1 MFKVDYSLFL
11 KSDNGSSYMPDSK
24 SYVQGDHLR
33 YFKFVGRALAK
44 ALFEGC
50 NLECYFVKSIYK
62 MLIGQKLNFKDLEDF
77 DNNLY
82 QGLNWCLQP
91 HADMAAL
98 METFSITNDYFG
110 RPEEVELIPGGK
122 DIDVTNENKEY
133 YVERKAYFHLYKNI
147 QKQMDSFLE
156 GFYELI
162 PRDLISVFTYKELE
176 LLISGMPDFK
186 ITDLKASTNYNG
198 YNGSSPQIVWFW
210 EVMETLDRTEKGN
223 FLQFVTGSS
232 KVPIEGFD
240 QLQGMNVPEK
250 FQISKIIT
258 RDPMRLP
265 QGHTCF
271 N

>member
-1 MFKVDYSLFL
+1 MDAYSQFSPLTAEELKAKITVEFTGERGQDVGGLTRDFFIELSKEMFKVDYSLFL

-24 SYVQGDHLR
+24 SGVQGDHLR
-33 YFKFVGRALAK
+33 YFKFVGRAIAK

-91 HADMAAL
+91 HSDVSAL

-110 RPEEVELIPGGK
+110 RPEEVELVPGGR

-133 YVERKAYFHLYKNI
+133 YVERKSYFHLYKNI
-147 QKQMDSFLE
+147 QKQMDAFLE

-176 LLISGMPDFK
+176 LLISGMPDYK
-186 ITDLKASTNYNG
+186 
-198 YNGSSPQIVWFW
+198 
-210 EVMETLDRTEKGN
+210 
-223 FLQFVTGSS
+223 S
-232 KVPIEGFD
+232 K
-240 QLQGMNVPEK
+240 
-250 FQISKIIT
+250 
-258 RDPMRLP
+258 
-265 QGHTCF
+265 
-271 N
+271 